1 VARALNVPL
10 DVFIVRK
17 LGVPGF
23 EELAAGAIASGGV
36 RVLNEDVIRALPNA
50 DEVIEDVTATETAE
64 LERRE
69 QSYRDGRFTGLS
81 SRVSCL
87 PLMAIT
93 EDQVKDALKSVK
105 YPGFSRDI
113 VSFGLIKGIDLR
125 NGDVTVQL
133 ALATNDAAI
142 PQTIKNEAETA
153 LRALAGV
160 REAKV
165 RIDIQAPPAGVGA
178 GVGAVRIPGIKH
190 IIAIASGK
198 GGVGKSTIAANLAV
212 ALEQT
217 KASVGLCD
225 CDIYGPSISLMFG
238 TRERPMA
245 TDDNR
250 IIPIEQY
257 NLRLMSM
264 GFLLDDASPAILRG
278 PMVTRYTQQFLRQVE
293 WGALDYLVLD
303 LPPGTGDIQLTI
315 VQTVALSGAI
325 IVTTPQ
331 EVALIDARK
340 AATMFEKVN
349 VPVLGLIENMSFFV
363 SPSDGKRYDI
373 FGIGGGERE
382 AKRLRVPLLGQIPI
396 DIATRE
402 AGDRGMPITAESK
415 ESAVGVEFGRIAQ
428 RLRDLLPF
436 D

>member
-1 VARALNVPL
+1 
-10 DVFIVRK
+10 
-17 LGVPGF
+17 
-23 EELAAGAIASGGV
+23 
-36 RVLNEDVIRALPNA
+36 
-50 DEVIEDVTATETAE
+50 
-64 LERRE
+64 
-69 QSYRDGRFTGLS
+69 
-81 SRVSCL
+81 
-87 PLMAIT
+87 MAIT

-125 NGDVTVQL
+125 NGDVIVQL

-165 RIDIQAPPAGVGA
+165 RIDIQAPPAGA
-178 GVGAVRIPGIKH
+178 GVGATHISGIKH

-198 GGVGKSTIAANLAV
+198 GGVGKSTVAANLAV

-278 PMVTRYTQQFLRQVE
+278 PMVTKYTQQFLRQVE

-349 VPVLGLIENMSFFV
+349 VRVLGLIENMSYFV

-415 ESAVGVEFGRIAQ
+415 ESAVGVEFSRIVQ
-428 RLRDLLPF
+428 RLRDLLPL